1 MVIANLFFYTKNLF
15 QIVSIASFAADNVI
29 RNRLLVHNKMMKWRR
44 DPWMKL
50 RSIGTKISLIVIT
63 VLLLFS
69 SAVIVV
75 VIQQMK
81 KGIETFAM
89 EKAKSDL
96 ELGWD
101 YLEHKYPGDWSIKNG
116 QLYKGTTLINEN
128 YSIVDELGTMTGD
141 TVTIF
146 QADKR
151 VATNVMNDGQRAVG
165 TKVSDSVRETVLVKG
180 GQYYG
185 KADVVGKS
193 YQTAYRPIQNGE
205 NEIIGIFYVG
215 ASQDL
220 IDVLVSSFVKN
231 FLWMIVAAVL
241 LALAVVLVFIRRLTR
256 RIGGISSALQR
267 AGGGDFTVE
276 VNDASRDEIGDL
288 VQSYNQMKSSLQR
301 LIRHGFETATRVVAS
316 THAITE
322 ITQQTAAESNQ
333 IAKAIGEVARGA
345 EIQTQSSTENLKA
358 MEELSAGVQRFA
370 ESASEISES
379 AQFSRHQAESGGEL
393 LQHSVKQMD
402 SISLS
407 AHETDEVIRSLEQ
420 KSHEIAGILEGI
432 RAVSEQTNLLALN
445 ASIEAAKAGE
455 QGRGF
460 AVVASEVRKLA
471 DQSGRSSARIEDLIV
486 DLQDGMN
493 HSVQSIARMIQ
504 EVEQGIRIAQKT
516 ESSFKEILTMNAQ
529 IGAQIEEM
537 AAASEQMSAG
547 IEQVTASVTNITEIA
562 RTTSTSSR
570 QVAASTSGQ
579 LEGIGQISLSADALS
594 KTSAELEQSLGQ
606 FKI

>member
-1 MVIANLFFYTKNLF
+1 M
-15 QIVSIASFAADNVI
+15 
-29 RNRLLVHNKMMKWRR
+29 
-44 DPWMKL
+44 MKL
-50 RSIGTKISLIVIT
+50 RSIGTKISLIVIA

-101 YLEHKYPGDWSIKNG
+101 YLEHKYPGDWSIRNG
-116 QLYKGTTLINEN
+116 QLYKGATLINEN
-128 YSIVDELGTMTGD
+128 YGIVDELGAMTGD

-165 TKVSDSVRETVLVKG
+165 TKVSDKVRETVLVKG

-193 YQTAYRPIQNGE
+193 YQTAYRPIQSGG

-241 LALAVVLVFIRRLTR
+241 LALAIVLLFIRRLTR
-256 RIGGISSALQR
+256 RIGSISSALQR

-345 EIQTQSSTENLKA
+345 EIQTHSSTENLKA

-379 AQFSRHQAESGGEL
+379 AQSSRHQAESGGEL

-402 SISLS
+402 SISFS

-420 KSHEIAGILEGI
+420 KSHEIAVILEGI
-432 RAVSEQTNLLALN
+432 RSISEQTNLLALN

-471 DQSGRSSARIEDLIV
+471 DQSGRSSARIEDLIG

-493 HSVQSIARMIQ
+493 RSVQSIARMIQ
-504 EVEQGIRIAQKT
+504 EVEQGIRIAHET

-547 IEQVTASVTNITEIA
+547 IEQVTASVTSITEIA